1 MNELAMQPVGAM
13 EPSTQ
18 MMVLSRGKMT
28 NLMIT
33 HITDLPAVVLGS
45 ILAHLND
52 PVDVAAALCTCKL
65 FWTLARTA
73 PFHLRLRPRQPEEP
87 PGGNSED
94 SLQNKYA
101 ISTEFSFFLSFF
113 LAEFNCSIRHVLHLS
128 PVASHFDTSDW
139 GWRQVMRI
147 DGALYFSWIMVWC
160 SGVSCDW
167 LVSYVVDSF
176 KIDILGAFSVREL
189 YHYVSS

>member
-1 MNELAMQPVGAM
+1 MQPVGAM
-13 EPSTQ
+13 ESSTQ

-73 PFHLRLRPRQPEEP
+73 PFQLRLRPRQPEEP

-101 ISTEFSFFLSFF
+101 ISTEFSCFYYFFGRVQFQHPTCFCTCPL
-113 LAEFNCSIRHVLHLS
+113 LHL
-128 PVASHFDTSDW
+128 
-139 GWRQVMRI
+139 
-147 DGALYFSWIMVWC
+147 
-160 SGVSCDW
+160 
-167 LVSYVVDSF
+167 
-176 KIDILGAFSVREL
+176 ILTHQTEVEDK
-189 YHYVSS
+189 